1 MLLALATG
9 TSYGPQSPDDLE
21 RHLAACAAVGFEGVT
36 LPQGQVEDDPG
47 RAAAALARSGVRC
60 VDIMSLAITRDEEA
74 TMAAAQKLR
83 PLVEALAPSS
93 ILTNIHT
100 RVSEES
106 IDRTGR
112 VADLLGVPLAL
123 EVSPSPIATI
133 DDAAPIVLALG
144 TDRAVI
150 MLDSYHFFRA
160 GSTWEMLE
168 QVPLDL
174 LGIVQFNDALA
185 PWPPESANYMTET
198 TTRRA
203 WPGQGELPL
212 ERFVSTLRDRGW
224 DGPVAVEVFA
234 TELAQLPIEEFARLA
249 YETSAPYWL

>member
-9 TSYGPQSPDDLE
+9 SSYGPQSPDDLE
-21 RHLAACAAVGFEGVT
+21 RHLAACAAAGFEGVT
-36 LPQGQVEDDPG
+36 LTPGQVEDDPG
-47 RAAAALARSGVRC
+47 RAAAALERNGVRC
-60 VDIMSLAITRDEEA
+60 TDIMALSITRDEEA

-83 PLVEALAPSS
+83 PIVEALAPSF
-93 ILTNIHT
+93 ILTMIHT
-100 RVSEES
+100 RLSEES

-133 DDAAPIVLALG
+133 DDTVPVIRALG
-144 TDRAVI
+144 PHRAVI
-150 MLDSYHFFRA
+150 MLDTYHFFRA

-185 PWPPESANYMTET
+185 PLPPESANYLIET

-212 ERFVSTLRDRGW
+212 ERFVSTLRNRGW

-234 TELAQLPIEEFARLA
+234 PELAQLPIEEFARLA
-249 YETSAPYWL
+249 YETTAPYWV